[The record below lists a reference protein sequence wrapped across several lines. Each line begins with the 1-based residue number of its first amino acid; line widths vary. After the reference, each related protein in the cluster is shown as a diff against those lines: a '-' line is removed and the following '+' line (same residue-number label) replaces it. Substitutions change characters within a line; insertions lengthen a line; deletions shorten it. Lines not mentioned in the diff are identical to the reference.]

1 MSIGHPAGRG
11 PWRNGPHLHSARPF
25 YLTVSLLPT
34 TTTSLSGLSAPR
46 SMSDFSSDEDTISL
60 VHQILW
66 QDASHLIGPALLY
79 WDHIITLDVEV
90 QYIWKRRKSMSAYW
104 FFINRYVA
112 FAGNIPVTILPYW
125 VVSRK
130 ACMDAATLRQVLLI
144 FTEVVVSVIMILRVY
159 ALYYR
164 DIRVVLG
171 LSLLGAGVMT
181 VCVWAMLGQNT
192 APALYGGCHI
202 AISTATYHTN
212 VPTDLAGAWEALF
225 AFDSSVFALTV
236 FSAYWTRRGMSEG
249 TGRPASM
256 HMPIHRLLIR
266 DGALYFGAMALANL
280 SNIGTFYPLFRG
292 ALSTFA
298 SCGIFS
304 EIGLNLDQL
313 QAASQDDHNSSLEVL
328 QIDNTDRQP
337 EPDAL
342 IEHSES
348 DSAV

>member
-1 MSIGHPAGRG
+1 
-11 PWRNGPHLHSARPF
+11 
-25 YLTVSLLPT
+25 
-34 TTTSLSGLSAPR
+34 
-46 SMSDFSSDEDTISL
+46 MSDFNSDEDTISL
-60 VHQILW
+60 VQQILW

-90 QYIWKRRKSMSAYW
+90 QYIWKRRKSMSTYW

-112 FAGNIPVTILPYW
+112 LAGNIPVMILPYW

-130 ACMDAATLRQVLLI
+130 AYVLRRVPVL
-144 FTEVVVSVIMILRVY
+144 VVVSVIMILRVY

-202 AISTATYHTN
+202 AISTATARH
-212 VPTDLAGAWEALF
+212 LAGAWEALF

-280 SNIGTFYPLFRG
+280 SNIGTFYLGGPLFRG

-298 SCGIFS
+298 SCISVTMVSRLMLNLHEQAGNGIFS
-304 EIGLNLDQL
+304 ETSLNLDPL
-313 QAASQDDHNSSLEVL
+313 QAASQDDHNSSLGVL

-337 EPDAL
+337 EPDAP
-342 IEHSES
+342 IENSES
-348 DSAV
+348 DSTV